1 MTDNLKNVIRNY
13 KNTKNTAEGK
23 KLKDEF
29 LGVIMNYSKNLPN
42 WGSLKVSVL

>member
-13 KNTKNTAEGK
+13 KNTKNTIEGK

-29 LGVIMNYSKNLPN
+29 LSVIMSYSKNLPN
-42 WGSLKVSVL
+42 WGNLKITVL